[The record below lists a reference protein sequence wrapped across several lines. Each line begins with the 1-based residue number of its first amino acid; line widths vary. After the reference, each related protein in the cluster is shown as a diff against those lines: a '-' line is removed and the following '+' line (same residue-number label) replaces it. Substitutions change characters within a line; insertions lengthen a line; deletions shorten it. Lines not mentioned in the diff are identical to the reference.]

1 MLFLTGDFP
10 KQGSKLTLFI
20 FVSFVCLCYIGG
32 AVFCLTSANLGKI
45 CDKQAANGKF
55 IHFCLGRK
63 AKWRGSLPLLAVR
76 ALILRVATLGW
87 VMPHLW
93 GFCHIC
99 FCGCSVGFCG
109 CFFIRRNRKRGR
121 ATKITPPLSSTPYKG
136 CANIKIRPQ
145 GRGGTH
151 FLLSSTVAG
160 SFCHLPLT
168 ANFNVLPP
176 CFFSV
181 YEPSEFA
188 FSVAEKSSLP

>member
-1 MLFLTGDFP
+1 MEGVIAFAGCPCVNPLGYHPGLGNAAPLGFLPHLFL
-10 KQGSKLTLFI
+10 QM
-20 FVSFVCLCYIGG
+20 
-32 AVFCLTSANLGKI
+32 FC
-45 CDKQAANGKF
+45 
-55 IHFCLGRK
+55 R
-63 AKWRGSLPLLAVR
+63 
-76 ALILRVATLGW
+76 
-87 VMPHLW
+87 
-93 GFCHIC
+93 
-99 FCGCSVGFCG
+99 FCG